1 MKLKLTKLIASTV
14 VLAVMSA
21 SAIAQ
26 EGEKKGKKKGKGK
39 PAAERPE
46 RPERPQGA
54 GQRGARPERSPEEML
69 KTIKQRLADNEKF
82 AEMFTKRADSDEDGK
97 LSDEEIKAA
106 IAKMAERRK
115 NGGEAGRQRGPRG
128 PRPDETKPV
137 RPDGSKSKGPR
148 GPRPE
153 GKKPKGPRG
162 EKKGRPALEE

>member
-46 RPERPQGA
+46 RPQG

-82 AEMFTKRADSDEDGK
+82 AEMF
-97 LSDEEIKAA
+97 
-106 IAKMAERRK
+106 
-115 NGGEAGRQRGPRG
+115 
-128 PRPDETKPV
+128 
-137 RPDGSKSKGPR
+137 
-148 GPRPE
+148 
-153 GKKPKGPRG
+153 
-162 EKKGRPALEE
+162 